1 MDYEKKYN
9 EALKRAKKQIADYQ
23 KELDKTDKES
33 QLAGLLHAGISALD
47 MAFPELRES
56 EDERIRRE
64 IIEYLRGDLDDIT
77 TDDTDRWITYLEK
90 QKDASKAI
98 EAVDRIDKY
107 IDEHLANAHYMK
119 DSNPDKKYY
128 RGWDDALGKMSGILQ
143 DVYSGEK
150 KKENADSFT
159 NEQKVPDCCLKCNEY
174 EIGYKAGYEH
184 GCTAGYNKAMKEV
197 DEQKENPKN
206 AISIPADCATNAK
219 CPYKIHGDEDFIGDI
234 KDTPAYHFGFDEGV
248 RSEREKQ
255 KEQNDIPL
263 MNGDADLYFDN
274 WIQHNDTTKRG
285 FFEEGIRYAQR
296 LQKEQKP
303 SINIEQ
309 LKSLMLQYLQEA
321 ANKKDDSDIEADTD
335 KWARKILGYDF
346 EQKEQKPTE
355 SISHLTV
362 QGKGVYKICP
372 RCKERMVRDDSK
384 VYTSMPP
391 QYGYECPK
399 CGEMEFD
406 TVMYDNPEMEEKKST
421 EWSKND
427 TVFLKEIIDYFENK
441 TVRLQHDLDM
451 YAHWLKSLPERFN
464 LQPKKSA

>member
-9 EALKRAKKQIADYQ
+9 EALKRAKKQRADYQ

-33 QLAGLLHAGISALD
+33 QLAGLLCAGISALD
-47 MAFPELRES
+47 MAFPELKEND
-56 EDERIRRE
+56 DERIYNEIMNLVKDGGCITSKKDRE
-64 IIEYLRGDLDDIT
+64 LAIA
-77 TDDTDRWITYLEK
+77 YLEK

-98 EAVDRIDKY
+98 DAVERIDKY
-107 IDEHLANAHYMK
+107 IDDHLANAHDMK

-150 KKENADSFT
+150 KKENADSFA

-255 KEQNDIPL
+255 KEHSMSAEEVLTRAGLKPYKDGNKWCILAGENIQEGICGFGDTIDEALYQFLLEVIEKQKEIPL

-285 FFEEGIRYAQR
+285 CFEEGIRYAQR
-296 LQKEQKP
+296 LQKEQK
-303 SINIEQ
+303 SAVNEKAEMTDFEQ
-309 LKSLMLQYLQEA
+309 SVYDLCPVLGIDEAKATASDLLELAKKTLLKTGKVVLASNYPEGCSFE
-321 ANKKDDSDIEADTD
+321 DGFH
-335 KWARKILGYDF
+335 LGYNEGF
-346 EQKEQKPTE
+346 NTKQKEQKPV
-355 SISHLTV
+355 S
-362 QGKGVYKICP
+362 GARK
-372 RCKERMVRDDSK
+372 M
-384 VYTSMPP
+384 
-391 QYGYECPK
+391 
-399 CGEMEFD
+399 
-406 TVMYDNPEMEEKKST
+406 KKH
-421 EWSKND
+421 
-427 TVFLKEIIDYFENK
+427 LKE
-441 TVRLQHDLDM
+441 Q
-451 YAHWLKSLPERFN
+451 
-464 LQPKKSA
+464 